1 MIGDGPRRVPS
12 KCKCKCR
19 ANVGR
24 CGCMC
29 DVLRL
34 VWKEMLLR
42 TQDWTGLDWAGL
54 DWTGDSVAQGFYIRG
69 EESVGD
75 GYILCYT
82 T

>member
-1 MIGDGPRRVPS
+1 
-12 KCKCKCR
+12 
-19 ANVGR
+19 
-24 CGCMC
+24 MC